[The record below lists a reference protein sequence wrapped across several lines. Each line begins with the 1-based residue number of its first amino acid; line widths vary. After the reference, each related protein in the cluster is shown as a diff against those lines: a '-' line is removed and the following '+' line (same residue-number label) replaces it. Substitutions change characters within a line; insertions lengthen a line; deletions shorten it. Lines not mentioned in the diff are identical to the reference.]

1 MITHC
6 TEVACVCR
14 VLRPC
19 SEDVGDMGKG
29 SEQGSP
35 RACVEFDGLLD
46 LLKRCGLG
54 GRLLVAA
61 RRENNSTN
69 GGSQYEV
76 RQSSTR
82 RGEVLRRNV
91 PRVRCTCG

>member
-1 MITHC
+1 
-6 TEVACVCR
+6 

-61 RRENNSTN
+61 RREDNSTN
-69 GGSQYEV
+69 GGSQCSECQV
-76 RQSSTR
+76 LVLDGATEDNASTGTRQGSNMRSDSAVH
-82 RGEVLRRNV
+82 GVA
-91 PRVRCTCG
+91 